1 MSVPVSNTALR
12 HDEVERVVRQQAAQ
26 GVRAE
31 AGHQLVR
38 RRRFRSYRRQLA
50 QGILHGGLPVPDG
63 TGPLQG
69 PQPGFAVR
77 AGRAFFVGTG
87 EEAVRIGAI
96 GLPEI
101 AHTRLLDLNVGLCL
115 FHRPERFEQ

>member
-1 MSVPVSNTALR
+1 MPVSNTALR

-26 GVRAE
+26 GIRAE

-38 RRRFRSYRRQLA
+38 RFRAYRRQLA

-69 PQPGFAVR
+69 PQPGFAMR

-87 EEAVRIGAI
+87 EEPVRI
-96 GLPEI
+96 
-101 AHTRLLDLNVGLCL
+101 VY
-115 FHRPERFEQ
+115 